1 MADQVLMPNQ
11 TTHGHPRNGFRKN
24 FGCIFFFIVVLT
36 PSCCAPINVLP
47 YYLKYIFPANNL
59 NFDWRWRWWDRIQAI
74 FLNIFYFMFSWLGRL
89 IYIEGITRVIVNID
103 KIVHN
108 KILAHK
114 IKICWFCRSF
124 SPWRF
129 RRSVDG
135 LSSKIEWW
143 VKQIISIWLL
153 GKTLAARGIISKV
166 PKQYLENPN
175 LLSET
180 L

>member
-1 MADQVLMPNQ
+1 MDFERILGVPFFHSSSHSIMLC
-11 TTHGHPRNGFRKN
+11 THQCFA
-24 FGCIFFFIVVLT
+24 L
-36 PSCCAPINVLP
+36 LP
-47 YYLKYIFPANNL
+47 HVYFPANNL

-89 IYIEGITRVIVNID
+89 IYIEGITGVIVNID

-108 KILAHK
+108 KILAHI